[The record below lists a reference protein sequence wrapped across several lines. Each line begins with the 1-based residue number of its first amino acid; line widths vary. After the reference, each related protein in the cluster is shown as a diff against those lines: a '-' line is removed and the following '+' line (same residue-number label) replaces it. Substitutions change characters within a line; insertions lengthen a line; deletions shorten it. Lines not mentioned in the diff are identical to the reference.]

1 MNDQNLKNVS
11 KNERKALFIGQP
23 DITDTKI
30 LFETAFK
37 NSKIL
42 QIMGTLMYRGGKI
55 AYLKYQNEWP
65 KS

>member
-37 NSKIL
+37 NSK
-42 QIMGTLMYRGGKI
+42 TAHEDKR
-55 AYLKYQNEWP
+55 
-65 KS
+65 